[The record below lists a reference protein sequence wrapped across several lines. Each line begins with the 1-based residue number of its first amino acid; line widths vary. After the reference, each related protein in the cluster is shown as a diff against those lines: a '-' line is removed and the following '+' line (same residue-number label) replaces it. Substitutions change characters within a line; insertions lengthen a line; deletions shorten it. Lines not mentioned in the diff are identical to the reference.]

1 MRKRLTALLLC
12 AVLLLSVCLV
22 QSPAQAAEEKKPHG
36 TIIVSLGDSYSS
48 GEGIEHFYG
57 TDVPI
62 EERVHDQ
69 DWYDHHT
76 IEQVV
81 TAQDWF
87 AHRSMNAWS
96 GMLTLP
102 TVDGPMSEHRN
113 VNWYFAA
120 CSGAVTDNINYSDK
134 GGAKQHKDYNRGLSG
149 GMDVN
154 GQLDILKKRV
164 GFDPKDVDYVTITIG
179 GNDLGFVPV
188 LIAAIAS
195 PFEWRILYGM
205 LLYKLDHYYDAG
217 GINDKLAAC
226 YRRIHKAAP
235 NATILVAGYPKL
247 LDPMLTTLGNPLIDP
262 LEVSALNIA
271 VSTVNK
277 RIKGLVES
285 LQSEMSIEF
294 VSVEEAFDGHG
305 AYAVDNYL
313 NPVMV
318 GAENED
324 LDKNSLTS
332 AYSMH
337 PNLKGAQAYAAC
349 VQAKINELESAER
362 NVSLVLDVSDSMS
375 GERITQT
382 KLASKK
388 FVETV
393 IPEDCSVGVV
403 TYAEDAERTCDFSL
417 NVDFLQKTVDGVST
431 RSATNIESGLIEAE
445 HQLTNMGGKRYIVLM
460 TDGEANRG
468 KTGDD
473 LIAYAN
479 ELKEQGI
486 SIYTLGFF
494 QGGGGNGDAQRI
506 LEGIA
511 SDGHHYEVE
520 SVDDLE
526 PFFNDMAEEI
536 NGTKFVYVR
545 MECPIDVT
553 VTYNG
558 ETLSSAE
565 DSYNTRTSFGTLSF
579 EDSPDGGERTKILRL
594 REDVANFDIRIT
606 GTGEGTMDYTIGYVD
621 DNGDYTDMR
630 TISEVPISES
640 TVIDTG
646 VNRLV
651 KTDLAV
657 DNDGDGEVDKHYTA
671 TGPNVVDLTEDS
683 RERGFPVVP
692 VAVGGGVLV
701 VLTVLIILLIRSKK
715 RDRAELRFCGDCG
728 APIPRGKDVCPK
740 CGKRAQ

>member
-1 MRKRLTALLLC
+1 MSKRLTALLLC
-12 AVLLLSVCLV
+12 AVLLLSVCVV
-22 QSPAQAAEEKKPHG
+22 QSPAQAAGEKKAHG
-36 TIIVSLGDSYSS
+36 TVIVSLGDSYSS
-48 GEGIEHFYG
+48 GEGIEPFYG
-57 TDVPI
+57 QDVPMA
-62 EERVHDQ
+62 ERVHDQ
-69 DWYDHHT
+69 DWYDKT
-76 IEQVV
+76 VIDTCVF
-81 TAQDWF
+81 AQDWYS
-87 AHRSMNAWS
+87 HRSMNAWS

-102 TVDGPMSEHRN
+102 AVDGVMSEHRN
-113 VNWYFAA
+113 SNWYFAA
-120 CSGAVTDNINYSDK
+120 CSGARTENINFSKEPD
-134 GGAKQHKDYNRGLSG
+134 AKQKWDYNRDGQKG
-149 GMDVN
+149 TVYIR
-154 GQLDILKKRV
+154 GQLDILERRV
-164 GFDPKDVDYVTITIG
+164 NFDPKDVDYVTVTIG
-179 GNDLGFVPV
+179 GNDLGFVDV
-188 LIAAIAS
+188 LKTAALNLGVW
-195 PFEWRILYGM
+195 PGLYNQLIGR
-205 LLYKLDHYYDAG
+205 LNHYYDED
-217 GINDKLAAC
+217 GINRKLYDC
-226 YRRIHKAAP
+226 YWRIHKAAP
-235 NATILVAGYPKL
+235 NATIIVAGYPKL
-247 LDPMLTTLGNPLIDP
+247 LDPGGCLVFSPM
-262 LEVSALNIA
+262 EVSALNSA

-277 RIKGLVES
+277 RIEALVNS
-285 LQSEMSIEF
+285 LKPYMSIEF
-294 VSVEEAFDGHG
+294 VSVEEAFEGHG
-305 AYAVDNYL
+305 AYADDPYI
-313 NPVMV
+313 NPIMFP
-318 GAENED
+318 ARDQD
-324 LDKNSLTS
+324 LDTGNALS

-431 RSATNIESGLIEAE
+431 RSATNIESGLVEAE

-565 DSYNTRTSFGTLSF
+565 DSYNTRTSFGTLTF
-579 EDSPDGGERTKILRL
+579 EENPETGERTKILRL

-671 TGPNVVDLTEDS
+671 TGPNVVDLTEES
-683 RERGFPVVP
+683 RERGFPVIP
-692 VAVGGGVLV
+692 VAVGGGALVL
-701 VLTVLIILLIRSKK
+701 LTLLIILLIRSRK